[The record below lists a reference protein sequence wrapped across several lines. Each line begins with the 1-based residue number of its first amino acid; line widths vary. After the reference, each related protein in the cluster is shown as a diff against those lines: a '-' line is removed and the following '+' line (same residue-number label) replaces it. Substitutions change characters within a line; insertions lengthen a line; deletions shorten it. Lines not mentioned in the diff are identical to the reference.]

1 MGLLVMDWLP
11 GFSSLP
17 LLVFLA
23 ELCVVT
29 LCTLRIIFISRG
41 MRLLAPI
48 VGFFEVTIWL
58 FAIGQVMKNLSDF
71 GCFLGFAG
79 GFTLGN
85 FFGMLIEKWL
95 ALGTVLVRVITHKD
109 ATGLVA
115 SLKEAQYGI
124 TSVDAEGATGPVKVV
139 LTVVRRKELQDVL
152 ALIRRFDPGAFYSVD
167 SIQDIGPGIAL
178 DRREMRGLWPS
189 LLRLSRRAA

>member
-1 MGLLVMDWLP
+1 MGLLVVNWLP

-23 ELCVVT
+23 ELFVVT
-29 LCTLRIIFISRG
+29 LSTLRIIFVSRA
-41 MRLLAPI
+41 MRILAPI
-48 VGFFEVTIWL
+48 VGFFEVTISL

-109 ATGLVA
+109 ATRLVA
-115 SLKEAQYGI
+115 SLK
-124 TSVDAEGATGPVKVV
+124 
-139 LTVVRRKELQDVL
+139 
-152 ALIRRFDPGAFYSVD
+152 
-167 SIQDIGPGIAL
+167 
-178 DRREMRGLWPS
+178 
-189 LLRLSRRAA
+189 